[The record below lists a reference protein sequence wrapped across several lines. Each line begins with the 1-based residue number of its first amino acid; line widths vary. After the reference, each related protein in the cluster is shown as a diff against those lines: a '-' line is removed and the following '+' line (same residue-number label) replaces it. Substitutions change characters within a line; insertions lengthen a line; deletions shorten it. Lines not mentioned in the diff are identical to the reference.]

1 MDGLQRLGSSQ
12 TKVSRFTGSTCVVR
26 VPSISRRFVDKLLIL
41 SVEFETLAR
50 EIGGV
55 VPGKSV
61 TSFEFP
67 SLACLVAL
75 RVLSLM
81 VQTVIEGWSH
91 DHGGRFQ
98 LRNDTFVRRSVNET
112 HCFRE
117 RERDIDSGE
126 SKTFD
131 RTKSSRLDVINL
143 VRLTLGFNKNKRA
156 DAKAIAVD
164 CT

>member
-1 MDGLQRLGSSQ
+1 M
-12 TKVSRFTGSTCVVR
+12 SR
-26 VPSISRRFVDKLLIL
+26 
-41 SVEFETLAR
+41 
-50 EIGGV
+50 GV
-55 VPGKSV
+55 
-61 TSFEFP
+61 
-67 SLACLVAL
+67 
-75 RVLSLM
+75 
-81 VQTVIEGWSH
+81 
-91 DHGGRFQ
+91 
-98 LRNDTFVRRSVNET
+98 
-112 HCFRE
+112 E

>member
-26 VPSISRRFVDKLLIL
+26 VPSISRRFIDKLLIL

-50 EIGGV
+50 EIEGV

-131 RTKSSRLDVINL
+131 RNL
-143 VRLTLGFNKNKRA
+143 RDLM
-156 DAKAIAVD
+156 
-164 CT
+164 